1 MFDSFCTLSI
11 EPLWRRLFARFIG
24 RANKKFHTKLNC
36 VSDEGGKRG
45 RIVRQARIP
54 GISSEKVSKRVPFS
68 FAIVKSFLR
77 RERSI
82 LVGDKVML

>member
-1 MFDSFCTLSI
+1 
-11 EPLWRRLFARFIG
+11 
-24 RANKKFHTKLNC
+24 LNG

-54 GISSEKVSKRVPFS
+54 GISCEKVSKKVPVS
-68 FAIVKSFLR
+68 FAIVENFLR
-77 RERSI
+77 RGRSI